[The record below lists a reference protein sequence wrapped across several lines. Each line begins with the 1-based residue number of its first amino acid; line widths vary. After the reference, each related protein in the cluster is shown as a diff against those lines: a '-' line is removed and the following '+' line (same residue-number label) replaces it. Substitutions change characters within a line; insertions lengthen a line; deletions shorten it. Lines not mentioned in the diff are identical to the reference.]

1 MDRARLVALEQVG
14 AAAARV
20 VDPVV
25 LARIALDETI
35 KILRADRAFLFLVE
49 GERLVP
55 HLGRGGDGGELTE
68 LSGYSASLVE
78 RVRQS
83 RVPLVV
89 TGTEHGAALGAQ
101 SVVLHGLRSIMV
113 APLLLEGRL
122 LGVVYL
128 DSQVAKGIFTADDVG
143 LLTALTNHIATS
155 LETSRAAQLEISVQM
170 AQRQRD
176 LADGLRS
183 AQEDMAAV
191 TEPREVLARLV
202 AWAPRLVGCQGV
214 WVFLEGSEAGVVVLE
229 PDGAGG
235 LTEWIT
241 DREPGL
247 DALLGVDAATEGAS
261 SRVPAAL
268 REQLAEASWIAV
280 PLRREGRVLAVLV
293 LSSTDRSVNL
303 AGQVDV
309 AAALVAQAMT
319 AHDRAELFAQVQAL
333 AVADELTGIANRRH
347 FFEVAQRDVAAAV
360 RARRPVV
367 ALMVDID
374 HFKAVNDTYGH
385 PTGDDVIRVVAQRL
399 SSAIRTTDVIGRY
412 GGEEFALLLLDSD
425 VADDLPER
433 LRRCVADVAVETRSG
448 PLAVTVSIGLAELA
462 ADDDL
467 PALLARADQ
476 GLYRAKRDGR
486 NLVRTAA

>member
-1 MDRARLVALEQVG
+1 M
-14 AAAARV
+14 
-20 VDPVV
+20 
-25 LARIALDETI
+25 
-35 KILRADRAFLFLVE
+35 
-49 GERLVP
+49 
-55 HLGRGGDGGELTE
+55 
-68 LSGYSASLVE
+68 
-78 RVRQS
+78 
-83 RVPLVV
+83 
-89 TGTEHGAALGAQ
+89 
-101 SVVLHGLRSIMV
+101 
-113 APLLLEGRL
+113 
-122 LGVVYL
+122 
-128 DSQVAKGIFTADDVG
+128 
-143 LLTALTNHIATS
+143 
-155 LETSRAAQLEISVQM
+155 
-170 AQRQRD
+170 
-176 LADGLRS
+176 
-183 AQEDMAAV
+183 
-191 TEPREVLARLV
+191 
-202 AWAPRLVGCQGV
+202 
-214 WVFLEGSEAGVVVLE
+214 
-229 PDGAGG
+229 
-235 LTEWIT
+235 
-241 DREPGL
+241 
-247 DALLGVDAATEGAS
+247 
-261 SRVPAAL
+261 
-268 REQLAEASWIAV
+268 
-280 PLRREGRVLAVLV
+280 
-293 LSSTDRSVNL
+293 NL

-486 NLVRTAA
+486 ARPHRRVIEPGQQREGCRGSALTPTDSSVWVFGGGRRLSSEAVVSIHLS